1 MDKKIYFF
9 PIDIESCEEGGF
21 LATCQTL
28 QGCFA
33 EGDTYGQAIEN
44 IQDIIKIQ
52 IKERQKHKDI
62 LPEISV
68 PEKTELRL
76 SFPLPVF
83 A

>member
-1 MDKKIYFF
+1 MNKKIYFF
-9 PIDIESCEEGGF
+9 PIDIEPCEEGGF
-21 LATCQTL
+21 LATCRTF

-44 IQDIIKIQ
+44 IQDIIKIH
-52 IKERQKHKDI
+52 IEERQKYKDA

-76 SFPLPVF
+76 SFPLPVC

>member
-9 PIDIESCEEGGF
+9 PISIEPCKEGGF

-44 IQDIIKIQ
+44 IQDVIRIHIE
-52 IKERQKHKDI
+52 ERKKHKDI
-62 LPEISV
+62 LPQVSV
-68 PEKTELRL
+68 PNKTDLCL
-76 SFPLPVF
+76 SFPLPIF

>member
-1 MDKKIYFF
+1 MNKKIYFF

-68 PEKTELRL
+68 PEKTELHL

>member
-1 MDKKIYFF
+1 MNKKIYFF
-9 PIDIESCEEGGF
+9 PIDIEPCKEGGF

-62 LPEISV
+62 LPEISIS
-68 PEKTELRL
+68 EKTELHL